1 MWLVCWLPGQRTGK
15 VVSDVM
21 CIVGRGHPIS
31 LASFWSWA
39 RGVGTQYGKPWPLQQ
54 SLWQFNFCLHL
65 YCAAKQNGHMS
76 KTVHSSITRN
86 ELTISPKRGHPKL
99 NICKQFLGRYFLV
112 RSSFLYFL
120 VILFHNSWT
129 ISWSY
134 QWETDFKYTYI
145 PVYCCSVH
153 NNQKLEIDSMSV
165 NGWVDSE
172 NVACLHNRIYS
183 PVKKKKKEHVRKT
196 EGPGH

>member
-1 MWLVCWLPGQRTGK
+1 
-15 VVSDVM
+15 
-21 CIVGRGHPIS
+21 
-31 LASFWSWA
+31 
-39 RGVGTQYGKPWPLQQ
+39 
-54 SLWQFNFCLHL
+54 
-65 YCAAKQNGHMS
+65 MS

-99 NICKQFLGRYFLV
+99 NICKQFLGQYFLV

-134 QWETDFKYTYI
+134 QWETHFKYTYI

-183 PVKKKKKEHVRKT
+183 PVKKKERTRQEDGRAWTLVQYARRSRLRKT
-196 EGPGH
+196 EATCSPWHVALSSHCLYIHVDVGVSEGRGQNTCGSGGWCELLAYWKEKGRL